1 MHPSVFSTGSLPGD
15 LERSQLSNYFFT
27 SHIRTKACLIQT
39 WRSQV
44 KNLLIVS
51 SLLGSEQLLV
61 YISCTHVHF
70 LQTSKGSFEKTKN
83 KLVFAHTNTHIP
95 TTTTTAPPKNYH
107 TKVPE
112 HTAQHGTAMHWISLQ
127 TQPCWMI
134 EVELSRISSVIK
146 VHEVRR
152 FSKEGPRSED
162 LLWAAVCCMKECVC
176 TFCPQRLDLFRASSS
191 VWQ

>member
-1 MHPSVFSTGSLPGD
+1 M
-15 LERSQLSNYFFT
+15 
-27 SHIRTKACLIQT
+27 
-39 WRSQV
+39 
-44 KNLLIVS
+44 
-51 SLLGSEQLLV
+51 

-83 KLVFAHTNTHIP
+83 KLVFAHTHIHTTTP
-95 TTTTTAPPKNYH
+95 TTPQIIIQKSPSTQAS
-107 TKVPE
+107 
-112 HTAQHGTAMHWISLQ
+112 TAQQCIESLYRSK
-127 TQPCWMI
+127 PCWMI
-134 EVELSRISSVIK
+134 EVERSRISSVIK

-191 VWQ
+191 V